1 MSNILQNVD
10 SRTNLVGQNRL
21 ELLMFRLLSN
31 QTYAINVFKVQE
43 VLTLPKLTT
52 MPGSSPVVIGV
63 IYLRGRPIPV
73 LDLSIAIGGRPQKVD
88 VTSNII
94 VTEYN
99 STVQAFLVTG
109 IRRIV
114 NLNWEEILPVPSGS
128 GGLHYLTAVSRYE
141 DEIIEIIDVEKV
153 LAEVQPFKMEISA
166 GILDETIKLELQN
179 KEVLIIDDSATART
193 QVQTIMKALGLKV
206 HVATNGLEGL
216 RMLQAWLDEGVNIYE
231 KLLLVVTDAEM
242 PTMDGYRLTT
252 EIRQDSR
259 MSKLF
264 VALHTSLS
272 GNFNEAMVKK
282 VGCDAFLSKFEPDA
296 LATLV
301 QNRLKNLKVDG

>member
-1 MSNILQNVD
+1 MSKVLQSVD

-21 ELLMFRLLSN
+21 ELLMFRLLTN

-52 MPGSSPVVIGV
+52 IPGSNPVVIGV
-63 IYLRGRPIPV
+63 IYLRGRPLPV
-73 LDLSIAIGGRPQKVD
+73 IDLSLAIGCPAQKID

-114 NLNWEEILPVPSGS
+114 NLNWEEILPVPTGS
-128 GGLHYLTAVSRYE
+128 GDKHYLTAVSKYE
-141 DEIIEIIDVEKV
+141 EEIIEIIDVEKV
-153 LAEVQPFKMEISA
+153 LAEVQPHSMEISE
-166 GILDETIKLELQN
+166 GVVKENLKSQLME
-179 KEVLIIDDSATART
+179 KEVLVIDDSSTARM
-193 QVQTIMKALGLKV
+193 QVKTIMTALGLKV
-206 HVATNGLEGL
+206 HLARNGLEGL
-216 RMLQAWLDEGVNIYE
+216 QMLQGWLDEGLNIYD

-242 PTMDGYRLTT
+242 PTMDGYSLTT
-252 EIRQDSR
+252 EIRSDER
-259 MSKLF
+259 MKDLF

-282 VGCDAFLSKFEPDA
+282 VGCNAFLSKFEPDE
-296 LATLV
+296 LAKLV
-301 QNRLKNLKVDG
+301 QSRLEPDN

>member
-1 MSNILQNVD
+1 MSKILQNVD

-31 QTYAINVFKVQE
+31 QTFAINVFKVQE
-43 VLTLPKLTT
+43 VLTLPKLTS
-52 MPGSSPVVIGV
+52 MPGANPVVIGV
-63 IYLRGRPIPV
+63 IYLRGRPLPV
-73 LDLSIAIGGRPQKVD
+73 IDLSLAVGGGAQKVD
-88 VTSNII
+88 ATSNII

-128 GGLHYLTAVSRYE
+128 GTNHYLTAVSRFE
-141 DEIIEIIDVEKV
+141 DELIEIIDVEKV
-153 LAEVQPFKMEISA
+153 LAEVQPFKMEVSE
-166 GILDETIKLELQN
+166 GIVDESLRAQLQN
-179 KEVLIIDDSATART
+179 KEVLVIDDSATART
-193 QVQTIMKALGLKV
+193 QVLTIMKSLGLKV
-206 HVATNGLEGL
+206 HLATNGLEGL
-216 RMLQAWLDEGVNIYE
+216 NMLKGWLDEGVDIYE

-252 EIRQDSR
+252 EIRSDSR
-259 MSKLF
+259 MSDLF

-282 VGCDAFLSKFEPDA
+282 VGCNAFLSKFEPDV
-296 LATLV
+296 LAKLV
-301 QNRLKNLKVDG
+301 QDRMRNLDAEP